1 MMSVDGEAG
10 RLAELAIA
18 LSLASD
24 LGTGQP
30 LEHGL
35 RTCLLSLSAG
45 RALGLDGPQLSS
57 VFHVA
62 LLRFIGCTSDASEIA
77 VAAGGDDVAL
87 NATMAPMLTASPA
100 DGLRFVVRHLGEGLP
115 WLTRA
120 GLVGRALAD
129 PGFDRRSLSGHCEV
143 GARLVARLGAA
154 PSIGRALAHAYER
167 WDGRGY
173 PNGLAGEDVPVEIRV
188 VTVARDVEMWAR
200 HGWATAAG
208 VLAQRRGRGYD
219 PQVVDVFLSDG
230 RHWLAE
236 AGDDLCAQV
245 LDAEPLPISTL
256 DAVGLD
262 AALAAVGDFA
272 DMKSPWFRGRSASV
286 SALAAGAADVL
297 GLAAGEARLVARAGL
312 VLDVGRVGIAAAIW
326 DRPGPLTAEQWERVR
341 LHPYLTERV
350 LGRCSLLAP
359 LAPVA
364 GRHHER
370 ADGSGYHRG
379 LTAPPL
385 GVADQILAAADCYQ
399 AMIEARPHRAPLAP
413 ESAAATLR
421 DEARA
426 GRLNARVVDGLLLAA
441 GQTRHPITVA
451 RPANLTEREVDVLRL
466 LARGHSNRAIASQ
479 LAISPKTVGRHVE
492 HIYGKAGVRTRAGAT
507 LFAVEAGLLDR
518 S

>member
-1 MMSVDGEAG
+1 MKYVDGDAG
-10 RLAELAIA
+10 RLAELSIA

-45 RALGLDGPQLSS
+45 RALGLDGPELSS
-57 VFHVA
+57 LFHVA
-62 LLRFIGCTSDASEIA
+62 LLRFAGCTSDASEMA
-77 VAAGGDDVAL
+77 VVAGGDDVAL
-87 NATMAPMLTASPA
+87 NAAMAPMLMASPGE
-100 DGLRFVVRHLGEGLP
+100 GLRFVVRHLGEGLP
-115 WLTRA
+115 WPTRA
-120 GLVGRALAD
+120 GLVARALAD
-129 PGFDRRSLSGHCEV
+129 PGLDRRSLSGHCEV
-143 GARLVARLGAA
+143 GARLAARLGAA

-173 PNGLAGEDVPVEIRV
+173 PDGLAGEEVPVEIRV
-188 VTVARDVEMWAR
+188 VTVARDAEMWAR
-200 HGWATAAG
+200 HGWATATE

-219 PQVVDVFLSDG
+219 PEVVDVFLKDG
-230 RHWLAE
+230 QHWLAE
-236 AGDDLCAQV
+236 AGDDLCSQV

-256 DAVGLD
+256 GAVGMD

-272 DMKSPWFRGRSASV
+272 DMKSPWFRGRSAGV
-286 SALAAGAADVL
+286 SALAAGAAEVI
-297 GLAAGEARLVARAGL
+297 GLSAAEASAAARAGL

-359 LAPVA
+359 LAPTA

-379 LTAPPL
+379 LTVPL
-385 GVADQILAAADCYQ
+385 LSTADQILAAADCYH
-399 AMIEARPHRAPLAP
+399 AMIEARPHRAALRP
-413 ESAAATLR
+413 EAAAEVLR

-426 GRLNARVVDGLLLAA
+426 GRLNARVVDGVLVAA
-441 GQTRHPITVA
+441 GQTRRPITVA
-451 RPANLTEREVDVLRL
+451 RPAHLTEREVDVLRL
-466 LARGHSNRAIASQ
+466 LARGQSNRAIASQ

-492 HIYGKAGVRTRAGAT
+492 HIYDKAGVRTRAGAT
-507 LFAVEAGLLDR
+507 LFAVEAGLLDP